1 MSEAA
6 LSRPG
11 EKGAGVAHVGAHR
24 ITALDTNVEMV
35 IREREGRVD
44 VSLDIVTTSN
54 GNTINYDCDPLL
66 V

>member
-1 MSEAA
+1 M
-6 LSRPG
+6 
-11 EKGAGVAHVGAHR
+11 AHR
-24 ITALDTNVEMV
+24 ITALNTNVEMV

-54 GNTINYDCDPLL
+54 GNTINYDCDQLL